1 MIKVINRLMQICNEK
16 IEGYQN
22 AAENVQ
28 HSELAETFRSL
39 AAQNK
44 SFLGE
49 LLPFTQGPSSS
60 ELEEPLIDDI
70 FNDWMDFKSDLSGDD
85 EIGLINAC
93 EMGEKHA
100 ISAYEEALENTITDE
115 VRDVISDHL
124 LQMKNNLEILSDL
137 NKDSLSSNR

>member
-28 HSELAETFRSL
+28 DSELAETFQGL

-44 SFLGE
+44 GFLGE

-70 FNDWMDFKSDLSGDD
+70 FNDWMDFKSDLLGDD
-85 EIGLINAC
+85 KNGLINAC
-93 EMGEKHA
+93 EIGEKHA

-115 VRDVISDHL
+115 VRDVIRAQL
-124 LQMKNNLEILSDL
+124 LQMKNDLEILSDL
-137 NKDSLSSNR
+137 NKNSLGSDR